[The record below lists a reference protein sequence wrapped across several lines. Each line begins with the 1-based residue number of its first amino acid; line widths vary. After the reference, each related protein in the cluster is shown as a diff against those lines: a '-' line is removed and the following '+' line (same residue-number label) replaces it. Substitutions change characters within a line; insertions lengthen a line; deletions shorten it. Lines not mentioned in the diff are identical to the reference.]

1 MERMLT
7 AEIERSPKGARVAA
21 FFDLDRTLLWGFS
34 GVELTRYLVRRGKL
48 GPGDLARSGLAA
60 AALGA
65 GRAGFSGLIG
75 AFAGA
80 LAGMPESE
88 LEALGEEVFAKRT
101 AARVFPESRA
111 IVRAHLRRGHT
122 VAFVSSAMRYQIE
135 PLARDLGV
143 EHVLCT
149 KLEVRDG
156 LLTGDVTRPACY
168 GPGKA
173 EAMRRFA
180 RARKIDLAKSWYYG
194 DSRSDVPALEAVGNP
209 RPTNP
214 DSRLAAIARRR
225 GWPVRH
231 FSSRGVPSLI
241 DVARSAAALGSF
253 VPAAASSLPALAFR
267 GGLRAAVNE
276 TLATWGDLGTAIAGI
291 TLNVEGEKNLW
302 KQRPAVFVFNH
313 QSAIEVLLVCKLLRK
328 DFVGI
333 AKEELKRYPVIGRA
347 FEAFGTVFVDRSDRT
362 KAIEAMRPV
371 VDAIRK
377 GSSVVIAPEGTRSPT
392 PALGAFKKGAFH
404 IAMQAGVPVVPI
416 VFRNTSDALP
426 KRGLVIR
433 PATIDVVVLPPVST
447 KKWKEKT
454 IDKHIASIRTRF
466 EATLNSSTSSAS
478 KSRTAGT

>member
-1 MERMLT
+1 MERALT
-7 AEIERSPKGARVAA
+7 GEIEKSTKGARVAA
-21 FFDLDRTLLWGFS
+21 FLDLDRTLLWGFS
-34 GVELTRYLVRRGKL
+34 GVELTRFLVRRGKL
-48 GPGDLARSGLAA
+48 GPGGMARSGLAA

-111 IVRAHLRRGHT
+111 IVKAHLRRGHT

-135 PLARDLGV
+135 PLARDLGI

-156 LLTGDVTRPACY
+156 LLTGDVVKPTCH

-173 EAMRRFA
+173 AAIRRFA
-180 RARKIDLAKSWYYG
+180 RERKIDLAKSWYYG
-194 DSRSDVPALEAVGNP
+194 DSRSDVPALETVGNP

-214 DSRLAAIARRR
+214 DRKLAAIARER
-225 GWPVRH
+225 GWPVRR
-231 FSSRGVPSLI
+231 FSSRGIPTAMDI
-241 DVARSAAALGSF
+241 ARSAMVLGSF
-253 VPAAASSLPALAFR
+253 VPSAVSALPALAMG
-267 GGLRAAVNE
+267 GGLRPAVNA
-276 TLATWGDLGTAIAGI
+276 TLSTWGDLGTAIAGI
-291 TLNVEGEKNLW
+291 TLNVTGEQNLW
-302 KQRPAVFVFNH
+302 KKRPAVFVFNH

-333 AKEELKRYPVIGRA
+333 AKTELKRYPLIGTA
-347 FEAFGTVFVDRSDRT
+347 FEAFGTVFVDRSNRSQ
-362 KAIEAMRPV
+362 AIEAMRPV

-404 IAMQAGVPVVPI
+404 LAMQAGVPVVPI
-416 VFRNTSDALP
+416 VFRNTSDSLP

-447 KKWKEKT
+447 AKWKEKT
-454 IDKHIASIRTRF
+454 IEKHVDSVRRMFVKTLAAS
-466 EATLNSSTSSAS
+466 
-478 KSRTAGT
+478 